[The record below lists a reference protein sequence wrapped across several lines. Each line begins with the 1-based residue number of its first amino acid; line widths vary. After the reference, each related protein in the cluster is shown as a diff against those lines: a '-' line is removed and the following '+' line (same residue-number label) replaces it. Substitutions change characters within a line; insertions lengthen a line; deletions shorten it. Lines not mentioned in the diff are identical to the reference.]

1 MTGTPLHFTGKQ
13 RDTESGLDYFGARYY
28 SSTSGR
34 FISPDWS
41 TKEEAVPYAKLGD
54 PQTLNLYAY
63 VGNNPLTSIDID
75 GHRSLAAGSPQ
86 GCAGNGSVGCSPSE
100 QEAFT
105 PDANTKAQQQ
115 STSSS
120 ATTNP
125 NATAEQHQYDLVV
138 NRTNKLLGITDA
150 ADHIDQDGNLD
161 GGNYAFPVNHNDKS
175 DDAFQRSLNNAFGEV
190 AGDTGAHGGLTPP
203 THRSGFSTSLHHDN
217 DALHVDNFNGAKF
230 PIGTLLHAIVDVGY
244 GHLRGSNFAFSYSG
258 VQ

>member
-1 MTGTPLHFTGKQ
+1 MSVSAVCCLSMVARSHRQ
-13 RDTESGLDYFGARYY
+13 SDLDGWRLTLTMR
-28 SSTSGR
+28 SSATM
-34 FISPDWS
+34 
-41 TKEEAVPYAKLGD
+41 
-54 PQTLNLYAY
+54 
-63 VGNNPLTSIDID
+63 
-75 GHRSLAAGSPQ
+75 
-86 GCAGNGSVGCSPSE
+86 
-100 QEAFT
+100 
-105 PDANTKAQQQ
+105 AQQQ
-115 STSSS
+115 NTSSS

-138 NRTNKLLGITDA
+138 NRTNKLLGTTDA
-150 ADHIDQDGNLD
+150 ADHIDPDGNLD

-175 DDAFQRSLNNAFGEV
+175 DDAFQRSLNGAFGEV

-258 VQ
+258 VSQ

>member
-1 MTGTPLHFTGKQ
+1 MQLASEAQ
-13 RDTESGLDYFGARYY
+13 
-28 SSTSGR
+28 
-34 FISPDWS
+34 IPDG
-41 TKEEAVPYAKLGD
+41 V
-54 PQTLNLYAY
+54 
-63 VGNNPLTSIDID
+63 
-75 GHRSLAAGSPQ
+75 LAARVLLNEKPRLGFRASECTVHQ
-86 GCAGNGSVGCSPSE
+86 GLEAAKYLNRVGVATTVVRYTWQMSL
-100 QEAFT
+100 
-105 PDANTKAQQQ
+105 KAQQQ

-120 ATTNP
+120 ATANP

-150 ADHIDQDGNLD
+150 ADHIDPDGNLD

-175 DDAFQRSLNNAFGEV
+175 DDAFQRSLNSGFGEV

-258 VQ
+258 VQQ

>member
-1 MTGTPLHFTGKQ
+1 VHQ
-13 RDTESGLDYFGARYY
+13 GLEAAKYLNRVGVATTVVRY
-28 SSTSGR
+28 T
-34 FISPDWS
+34 W
-41 TKEEAVPYAKLGD
+41 
-54 PQTLNLYAY
+54 QM
-63 VGNNPLTSIDID
+63 
-75 GHRSLAAGSPQ
+75 SL
-86 GCAGNGSVGCSPSE
+86 
-100 QEAFT
+100 
-105 PDANTKAQQQ
+105 KAQQQ

-120 ATTNP
+120 ATANP

-150 ADHIDQDGNLD
+150 ADHIDPDGNLD

-175 DDAFQRSLNNAFGEV
+175 DDAFQRSLNSGFGEV

-258 VQ
+258 VQQ

>member
-1 MTGTPLHFTGKQ
+1 MQLASDAQ
-13 RDTESGLDYFGARYY
+13 
-28 SSTSGR
+28 
-34 FISPDWS
+34 IPDG
-41 TKEEAVPYAKLGD
+41 V
-54 PQTLNLYAY
+54 
-63 VGNNPLTSIDID
+63 
-75 GHRSLAAGSPQ
+75 LAARVLLNEKPRLGFRAVECTVHQ
-86 GCAGNGSVGCSPSE
+86 GLEAAKYLNRVGVATTVVRYSWQVSL
-100 QEAFT
+100 
-105 PDANTKAQQQ
+105 KAQQQ

-120 ATTNP
+120 ATANP

-150 ADHIDQDGNLD
+150 ADHIDPDGNLD

-175 DDAFQRSLNNAFGEV
+175 DDAFQRSLNSGFGEV

-258 VQ
+258 VQQ

>member
-1 MTGTPLHFTGKQ
+1 MTLHTLGISQWIQRKDCLKFCRMDVTALVGWDKLIVEVWRGKKC
-13 RDTESGLDYFGARYY
+13 L
-28 SSTSGR
+28 
-34 FISPDWS
+34 
-41 TKEEAVPYAKLGD
+41 
-54 PQTLNLYAY
+54 
-63 VGNNPLTSIDID
+63 
-75 GHRSLAAGSPQ
+75 
-86 GCAGNGSVGCSPSE
+86 
-100 QEAFT
+100 
-105 PDANTKAQQQ
+105 AQQQ

-120 ATTNP
+120 ATANP

-150 ADHIDQDGNLD
+150 ADHIDPDGNLD

-175 DDAFQRSLNNAFGEV
+175 DDAFQRSLNSGFGEV

-258 VQ
+258 VQQ